1 MLFSSITFLYFFL
14 PAVLFLYFFAPKR
27 LKNCVI
33 LISSLFFYGW
43 GEPKYLLLMTFS
55 IVQGYFFGLL
65 IEKFINNGKRFAAK
79 SSLTATVLL
88 SLGMLAYFKYADFF
102 IANFNAVTGFST
114 PLLKIALPIGI
125 SFYTFQILSYS
136 VDVYRRVATVQKNFI
151 NFATYVSMFPQLIA
165 GPIVRYSDIA
175 DQLKNRTHSV
185 SSTAEGLRRFI
196 IGLSKK
202 VLIANVL
209 GELVESFKASGD
221 KSVLFVWI
229 YAVGYSLHIYFDF
242 SGYSDMA
249 IGLGKIFGFR
259 FPENFNYPYISSSAT
274 EFWRRWHMSLGT
286 WFRDY
291 LYIPLG
297 GNRVSKL
304 RWMLNLLVVWMATGL
319 WHGADWNFVVWG
331 LWFALLLM
339 IEKLFLLR
347 FLNKTKILGHVY
359 LILSMFI
366 SFIIFD
372 MGDMSQVWHTIKA
385 MFGFGDLPF
394 TTTESLYLLRNY
406 GIILA
411 VAIVGATPAVK
422 TLVNKLKHSQKGS
435 AVVCIA
441 EPVVLTLLLAVITA
455 FLVDGSFNPFLYFR
469 F

>member
-1 MLFSSITFLYFFL
+1 
-14 PAVLFLYFFAPKR
+14 
-27 LKNCVI
+27 
-33 LISSLFFYGW
+33 
-43 GEPKYLLLMTFS
+43 
-55 IVQGYFFGLL
+55 
-65 IEKFINNGKRFAAK
+65 
-79 SSLTATVLL
+79 
-88 SLGMLAYFKYADFF
+88 
-102 IANFNAVTGFST
+102 
-114 PLLKIALPIGI
+114 
-125 SFYTFQILSYS
+125 
-136 VDVYRRVATVQKNFI
+136 
-151 NFATYVSMFPQLIA
+151 
-165 GPIVRYSDIA
+165 
-175 DQLKNRTHSV
+175 
-185 SSTAEGLRRFI
+185 
-196 IGLSKK
+196 
-202 VLIANVL
+202 
-209 GELVESFKASGD
+209 
-221 KSVLFVWI
+221 
-229 YAVGYSLHIYFDF
+229 
-242 SGYSDMA
+242 MA

-274 EFWRRWHMSLGT
+274 EFWRRWHMSLGA

-441 EPVVLTLLLAVITA
+441 EPVVLTL
-455 FLVDGSFNPFLYFR
+455 
-469 F
+469 